1 MSSTF
6 CREEIIIH
14 GIQRAIKINRK
25 TIITS
30 TEEKAQIRLLFV
42 KKKKNINNI
51 FYQNSGVYSCEIY
64 HTF

>member
-30 TEEKAQIRLLFV
+30 TEEKAQICLLFI
-42 KKKKNINNI
+42 KKEK
-51 FYQNSGVYSCEIY
+51 YQ
-64 HTF
+64 